1 MYEKGEKG
9 ARLNLSDHVNDMDL
23 KNLTFAMLYQA
34 TGHDKNDMI
43 VR

>member
-1 MYEKGEKG
+1 MYSREKG
-9 ARLNLSDHVNDMDL
+9 AKLNLSDLSDVFLANTTMSV
-23 KNLTFAMLYQA
+23 LYNT